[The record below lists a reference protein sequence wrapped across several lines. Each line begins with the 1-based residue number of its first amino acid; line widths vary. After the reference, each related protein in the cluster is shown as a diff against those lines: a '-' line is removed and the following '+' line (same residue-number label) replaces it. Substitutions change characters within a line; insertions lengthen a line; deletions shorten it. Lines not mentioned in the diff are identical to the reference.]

1 MCIAKR
7 KDWQSRSCCSRIS
20 CHPHLHYLPSE
31 HQLYSFLQRIRLIP
45 QFPVC
50 LFYTQPAETGTWC
63 LFVHFL
69 RGDGTDER
77 AIQPQYVR
85 YPISDVCNGQA
96 LAATEMID
104 TVLRMTY
111 QLLHSLRHAPTKVAY
126 AIGRTRR
133 TLPHCSLI
141 CLPPVEAHCHAVRAG
156 RHRTPPL
163 RARWHN
169 PCKRQRYVSHLPVW
183 CSRNN

>member
-7 KDWQSRSCCSRIS
+7 KDWQSRSCCSRIC
-20 CHPHLHYLPSE
+20 CHPQPASFTIRLHHLPSE
-31 HQLYSFLQRIRLIP
+31 HLLYSFLQRARLIP

-63 LFVHFL
+63 LFVHLL

-96 LAATEMID
+96 LAATEVVD
-104 TVLRMTY
+104 AVLWVIY
-111 QLLHSLRHAPTKVAY
+111 QLLHSLRHVSHEG
-126 AIGRTRR
+126 GRTPLVGSLFLNLFATSWSTFPCCPGRAAPYTTTTR
-133 TLPHCSLI
+133 TM
-141 CLPPVEAHCHAVRAG
+141 A
-156 RHRTPPL
+156 
-163 RARWHN
+163 
-169 PCKRQRYVSHLPVW
+169 
-183 CSRNN
+183 